1 MRPVTLIGRVAEQGF
16 KVIRHVYP
24 YAFDEEP
31 VHPASGSHEHVSCL
45 EDQAV
50 AGAQCNGAARIRR
63 MVCYRGR
70 SGVVLAVN
78 LRGLAREAQRLGCII
93 EFAVQVGDFI
103 ATDEPL
109 FYLSGASITLSE
121 EGERR
126 LQNLECSKAPHGSAF
141 SHGTAADAAISLVAG
156 P

>member
-1 MRPVTLIGRVAEQGF
+1 MRWV
-16 KVIRHVYP
+16 
-24 YAFDEEP
+24 
-31 VHPASGSHEHVSCL
+31 
-45 EDQAV
+45 
-50 AGAQCNGAARIRR
+50 
-63 MVCYRGR
+63 
-70 SGVVLAVN
+70 
-78 LRGLAREAQRLGCII
+78 I
-93 EFAVQVGDFI
+93 EFAVQVGDFM